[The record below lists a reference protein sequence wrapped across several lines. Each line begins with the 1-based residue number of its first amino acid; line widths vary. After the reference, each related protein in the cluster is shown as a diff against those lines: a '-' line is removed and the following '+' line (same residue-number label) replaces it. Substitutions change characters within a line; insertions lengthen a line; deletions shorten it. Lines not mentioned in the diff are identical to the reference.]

1 VVAEPHK
8 TRFTCHASPTIRV
21 WTGRLSRAQR
31 SNIQLTTFLVFL
43 DVILYDGVRYEVTL
57 MRSRQLYGYRT
68 FWRISERQ

>member
-1 VVAEPHK
+1 
-8 TRFTCHASPTIRV
+8 
-21 WTGRLSRAQR
+21 
-31 SNIQLTTFLVFL
+31 LTTFLVFL